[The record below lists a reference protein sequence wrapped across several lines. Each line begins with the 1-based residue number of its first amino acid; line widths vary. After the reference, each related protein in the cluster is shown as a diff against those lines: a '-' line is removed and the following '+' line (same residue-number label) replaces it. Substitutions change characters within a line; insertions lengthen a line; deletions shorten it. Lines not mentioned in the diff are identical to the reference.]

1 MEGATQSNTCFL
13 KAHMGGWM
21 ENWIIEEKEEK
32 RGDVLE
38 SCFCYPDGTVKW
50 VVSFSFCY

>member
-1 MEGATQSNTCFL
+1 MEGATQSNICFL

>member
-1 MEGATQSNTCFL
+1 MEGATQSNICFL

-21 ENWIIEEKEEK
+21 GNWIIEEK

-38 SCFCYPDGTVKW
+38 GCFCYPDGTVKW
-50 VVSFSFCY
+50 VFSFSFCY